1 MFDLQKPSAAE
12 VQEIKKERD
21 EYYKGLQEIQKLR
34 NSYFN
39 LLSSEEPEAGSCY
52 AIYQLPGKLIS
63 IIYICNAYLAMNYS

>member
-21 EYYKGLQEIQKLR
+21 KYYKGLQEIQKLR

-39 LLSSEEPEAGSCY
+39 LLSSEEPKAGSCY
-52 AIYQLPGKLIS
+52 TIYQLLGKLIS
-63 IIYICNAYLAMNYS
+63 IIYICNAYLEMNYS